1 MPRLEKLDESLWL
14 ADGETV
20 SFYGFPY
27 PTRSVI
33 VRLSGDPLWVWSPIR
48 LADDLRIEVDCVG
61 RVAHL
66 ISPNKLHHLHSG
78 RRLTRRRS
86 SGVCSRRL
94 TDSPPWRSQGRSATR
109 RRPTGVP
116 TSIRLGFEVRS

>member
-33 VRLSGDPLWVWSPIR
+33 VRLSGDRLWVWSPIR
-48 LADDLRIEVDCVG
+48 LAERVILAHGEWRQSGGRDFVKRALSWLGPEVAG
-61 RVAHL
+61 
-66 ISPNKLHHLHSG
+66 G
-78 RRLTRRRS
+78 
-86 SGVCSRRL
+86 
-94 TDSPPWRSQGRSATR
+94 
-109 RRPTGVP
+109 
-116 TSIRLGFEVRS
+116 